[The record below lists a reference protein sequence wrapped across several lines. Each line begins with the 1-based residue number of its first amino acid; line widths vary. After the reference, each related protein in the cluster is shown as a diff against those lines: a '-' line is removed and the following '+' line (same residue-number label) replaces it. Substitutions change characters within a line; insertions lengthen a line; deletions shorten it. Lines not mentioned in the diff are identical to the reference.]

1 MEIYE
6 EIRADREKG
15 AERLV
20 REYRARLNG
29 AALLLC
35 NDPTLADELVFRAF
49 EQAIRKIE
57 EFRPTGSFYYWV
69 YTILLNLYRMDLRK
83 RASRP
88 ESTMGDDL
96 PDRAAKT
103 AHSFTEFLFRGS
115 AVAVR
120 AAVAKLPENFREVV
134 VLRYFEEMST
144 AEIAKVTGLNEGTVR
159 SRLHYAKDALYAMLS
174 DTELS
179 PDFTSRLV
187 KATRPKFW
195 LFRRATVASVAAVLG
210 FAALAGGGVAAAVA
224 VAVGSSAPAA
234 TSAALPQPFVRQSA
248 SLWKV
253 QGGGTGLF
261 SAEADEIDRSIEK
274 GLQFLASQQKEDGA
288 FPGNHGKTAA
298 IPALVGMACLSK
310 GHLPTDETYG
320 RLLLKCLDYVLAA
333 ADMKEDAKWRGYL
346 GVSMYVHS
354 IGTLFLAEMSG
365 MVDEVRQAKIDRVLP
380 LAVKVI
386 TDAQEQKKG
395 NPAHVGGWRYAPSAG
410 DSDLSCSGWAL
421 MALKSARLNGAK
433 LPNEA
438 IEKAVLY
445 VRRSACKNGGF
456 SYQVG
461 GGPYVTLSGAGI
473 LCLELCG
480 RHLDAESLKAADFLK
495 GAYRQ
500 LATVSYRYYGLYYVS
515 QGLFQLGGEIWEE
528 FSKWMYATYL
538 PLQRPD
544 GSWPGGSGEDNT
556 SYTTAMAI
564 LAFTVPYRMLPI
576 YQRDET
582 VDNEG

>member
-35 NDPTLADELVFRAF
+35 NNPEQADELVFRAF

-57 EFRPTGSFYYWV
+57 DFRPTGSFYYWV
-69 YTILLNLYRMDLRK
+69 YTILLNIYRMDLRK
-83 RASRP
+83 RACRP
-88 ESTMGDDL
+88 ETTMGDAVPDL
-96 PDRAAKT
+96 AAKT
-103 AHSFTEFLFRGS
+103 AHSFNEFLFRGS
-115 AVAVR
+115 AEAVR
-120 AAVAKLPENFREVV
+120 AAVSKLPENFREVV
-134 VLRYFEEMST
+134 VLRYFEDMST
-144 AEIAKVTGLNEGTVR
+144 AEIAKITGLNEGTVR

-187 KATRPKFW
+187 KATKPKFW
-195 LFRRATVASVAAVLG
+195 LFRRATVASIALVLG
-210 FAALAGGGVAAAVA
+210 LVALAGGGAAV
-224 VAVGSSAPAA
+224 VAVTVGASAPAESVA
-234 TSAALPQPFVRQSA
+234 SAPVPFRQQVST
-248 SLWKV
+248 LWKV
-253 QGGGTGLF
+253 QGDGTGLF
-261 SAEADEIDRSIEK
+261 SEESDDIDRSIEK
-274 GLQFLASQQKEDGA
+274 GLAYLAAQQKEDGS
-288 FPGNHGKTAA
+288 FPGSHGNTAA
-298 IPALVGMACLSK
+298 VASLVGMACLSK
-310 GHLPTDETYG
+310 GHLPTDEKYG
-320 RLLLKCLDYVLAA
+320 RMLLKCLDFVLTTP
-333 ADMKEDAKWRGYL
+333 DMKETSQWRGYL
-346 GVSMYVHS
+346 GGSMYIHS
-354 IGTLFLAEMSG
+354 MGTLFLAEMSG
-365 MVDEVRQAKIDRVLP
+365 MVDDVRQKKIDKVLP

-386 TDAQEQKKG
+386 VDAQSQKKG
-395 NPAHVGGWRYAPSAG
+395 NPAHVGGWRYSPNAS

-421 MALKSARLNGAK
+421 MALKSARLNGAQ

-445 VRRSACKNGGF
+445 IRRSAMPTGGF
-456 SYQVG
+456 SYQPNG
-461 GGPYVTLSGAGI
+461 GAYTTLSGAGI

-480 RHLDAESLKAADFLK
+480 RHLDPESLKAAAFLK
-495 GAYRQ
+495 GSYKQ
-500 LATVSYRYYGLYYVS
+500 LQSCSYRYYGLYYVS

-528 FSKWMYATYL
+528 FSKWMYATYM
-538 PLQRPD
+538 PLQKPE
-544 GSWPGGSGEDNT
+544 GSWPPASGEDNPA
-556 SYTTAMAI
+556 YTTAMTI

>member
-29 AALLLC
+29 AALMLC
-35 NDPTLADELVFRAF
+35 NDPGQADELVFRAF
-49 EQAIRKIE
+49 EQAIRKIDD
-57 EFRPTGSFYYWV
+57 FRPVGSFYYWV
-69 YTILLNLYRMDLRK
+69 YTILLNLYRMDIR
-83 RASRP
+83 RRSCRP
-88 ESTMGDDL
+88 ETAMGDEL
-96 PDRAAKT
+96 PERAAE
-103 AHSFTEFLFRGS
+103 ASHSFNEFLFRGS
-115 AVAVR
+115 AEAVR
-120 AAVAKLPENFREVV
+120 TAVSKLPPNFREVV

-187 KATRPKFW
+187 KATKPKFW
-195 LFRRATVASVAAVLG
+195 LFRRATVASLALALG
-210 FAALAGGGVAAAVA
+210 LVALAGGTAAVVA
-224 VAVGSSAPAA
+224 VAVGAGAPAE
-234 TSAALPQPFVRQSA
+234 AAASA
-248 SLWKV
+248 SEPFRQRRAALWKV
-253 QGGGTGLF
+253 QGDGTGLF
-261 SAEADEIDRSIEK
+261 SEEADDIDRAIEK
-274 GLQFLASQQKEDGA
+274 GLAFLSAQQKEDGS
-288 FPGNHGKTAA
+288 FPGNFGNTAA
-298 IPALVGMACLSK
+298 VPALVGMACLSK
-310 GHLPTDETYG
+310 GHLPTDAKYG
-320 RLLLKCLDYVLAA
+320 RMLLKCLDYVLTTP
-333 ADMKEDAKWRGYL
+333 DLKETSQWRGYL
-346 GVSMYVHS
+346 GGSMYIHS

-365 MVDEVRQAKIDRVLP
+365 MVDDVRQRKIDKVLP

-395 NPAHVGGWRYAPSAG
+395 NSAHVGGWRYQPSAG

-421 MALKSARLNGAK
+421 MALRSARLNGAR
-433 LPNEA
+433 LPPEA

-445 VRRSACKNGGF
+445 IRRSACANGGF
-456 SYQVG
+456 SYQPG
-461 GGPYVTLSGAGI
+461 GGAYVTLSGAGI

-480 RHLDAESLKAADFLK
+480 RHLDPESLKAADFLK
-495 GAYRQ
+495 NAYKQ
-500 LATVSYRYYGLYYVS
+500 LANCSYRYYGLYYVA
-515 QGLFQLGGEIWEE
+515 QGLFQLGGETWEE
-528 FSKWMYATYL
+528 FSKWMYATCT
-538 PLQRPD
+538 PWQRPD
-544 GSWPGGSGEDNT
+544 GSWPGASGEDNPA
-556 SYTTAMAI
+556 YTTAMTI